1 MKKNLLKNFVFIILT
16 TVLISLTTT
25 SDAQIRYTDFETIE
39 DVKIEYRWQR
49 SNIFKSETRTILN
62 LRIENT
68 NDYPVNIEFVV
79 GFYESGKLEYKSED
93 MEKCFEAG
101 ERKRGGLADL
111 RFQCTELTRNAI
123 ESEDFD
129 WEFIHFN
136 VEQTDECP

>member
-1 MKKNLLKNFVFIILT
+1 MKKTLSTSLVFILLTIL
-16 TVLISLTTT
+16 LISLGTT
-25 SDAQIRYTDFETIE
+25 SDAQIRYTEFETKE
-39 DVKIEYRWQR
+39 GVKIEYRWQR

-93 MEKCFEAG
+93 MEKCFDAG

-111 RFQCTELTRNAI
+111 RFQYTKLTRNQI

-129 WEFIHFN
+129 WEFVYFR